1 MYDSIAGVA
10 GTGAAGVEALSLS
23 ITESGVAG
31 TGAIGTE
38 VPEASITETGVAGT
52 GAVGTAT
59 TITQNIVELFLS
71 GATSSL
77 GTATVDAE
85 ARVTITGVSA
95 TSELSNL
102 NVWGLIDESQTP
114 NWTDVAA

>member
-1 MYDSIAGVA
+1 MVDA
-10 GTGAAGVEALSLS
+10 EATII
-23 ITESGVAG
+23 IT
-31 TGAIGTE
+31 
-38 VPEASITETGVAGT
+38 TGVAGT
-52 GAVGTAT
+52 GAVGTTT

-95 TSELSNL
+95 TSTLGTL
-102 NVWGLIDESQTP
+102 NIWSPINDSQNP
-114 NWTDVAA
+114 NWTEIAA